1 MQERSDS
8 EGKRV
13 SVHEKAGSAES
24 DTGTAMRTDTKF
36 NNNNTSGGP
45 AGVVAPLSKEM
56 IKTSAPLH
64 NTIMSNRVKGHPHHQ
79 AIISA
84 KLELSLVFLEYSHF
98 LSVFGTQPKP
108 EATLLF
114 LFLFNC
120 ADGHKATTKFTG
132 AATAGLQQWKQ
143 LKETPGTDHLWFR
156 YQSFTHWRFPT
167 EPSVG
172 RAGGGGD

>member
-84 KLELSLVFLEYSHF
+84 KLELSYFFHWFSWNILVFFLCLSH
-98 LSVFGTQPKP
+98 SQS
-108 EATLLF
+108 
-114 LFLFNC
+114 
-120 ADGHKATTKFTG
+120 
-132 AATAGLQQWKQ
+132 
-143 LKETPGTDHLWFR
+143 LKELYCFFFFLIVLTATKQPPNSQEQLQLDCSSGN
-156 YQSFTHWRFPT
+156 S
-167 EPSVG
+167 
-172 RAGGGGD
+172 